1 MRTTSR
7 LTGNMSFITSCPHCE
22 TSFKTTESQIQK
34 AQGIVRCGFCL
45 GTFSA
50 LEHQLYLDDE
60 IDLGELDLN
69 QAPADSEF
77 SEFLHEETTADP
89 GTISA
94 EDEMEAADHQVGEY
108 SARIPTL
115 AAANEV
121 FEEIDEQDVNEEWT
135 DEELALSSDSDSAH
149 STEGVT
155 EETGE
160 EETTW
165 SGLADETDD
174 GTAELIRDDESD
186 DGNGYDALSETV
198 TAAET
203 VDSNSGGTTSA
214 AWKNNDEDTDKYP
227 TAAHEEAEDTADTED
242 IEAIGSAFV
251 DDRAQEDFGG
261 TDHADRLEDDEPED
275 EEAETLYTTEPAES
289 DSEEEYSLLDSPP
302 PPDPLPASPSLRS
315 TARQKHEL
323 QILASLYDDSPLE
336 RLDDDNL
343 DSLADEPIAIHQHRQ
358 RSRLVTSLLITANAF
373 LLFGLGAQF
382 LWQHIDR
389 LLLDERFRP
398 LTAPLCQTVTCPEVT
413 QFDINQFRTEELI
426 VNAHPQIENALQID
440 FIFRNNAEYP
450 QAFPRVELNFTD
462 INRRLLANRLFEPE
476 EYLDPELQQF
486 DLLPAGA
493 SVQIKLEIADPG
505 PAAINYTLALRSPAQ
520 P

>member
-1 MRTTSR
+1 
-7 LTGNMSFITSCPHCE
+7 MSFITRCPHCE
-22 TSFKTTESQIQK
+22 TSFNITESQMQK

-45 GTFSA
+45 RTFSA
-50 LEHQLYLDDE
+50 LEHQLYLDE

-69 QAPADSEF
+69 QASADTEF
-77 SEFLHEETTADP
+77 TEFLHEDT
-89 GTISA
+89 S
-94 EDEMEAADHQVGEY
+94 EAADYFNAEQDSEAPEHQAGEF
-108 SARIPTL
+108 SSRIPTL
-115 AAANEV
+115 EAANEI
-121 FEEIDEQDVNEEWT
+121 FEGADAEWIEAGVNEEGIDEKGI
-135 DEELALSSDSDSAH
+135 DEEGIDEVLAVSGDSDSDH
-149 STEGVT
+149 SGDGGT

-160 EETTW
+160 ADADW
-165 SGLADETDD
+165 SGLADGTDD
-174 GTAELIRDDESD
+174 DYSAITCNDDSD
-186 DGNGYDALSETV
+186 D
-198 TAAET
+198 
-203 VDSNSGGTTSA
+203 
-214 AWKNNDEDTDKYP
+214 DTD
-227 TAAHEEAEDTADTED
+227 HEVLSGVVSTTETEGFLEAEDTDDTED
-242 IEAIGSAFV
+242 REEIDAIGSAFA
-251 DDRAQEDFGG
+251 DDIEQEDFS
-261 TDHADRLEDDEPED
+261 HKAYVDRLEDDD
-275 EEAETLYTTEPAES
+275 SVNEEADTQYTTEPTKH
-289 DSEEEYSLLDSPP
+289 DSEKEYSQLNSQPQPAPLSTSPAP
-302 PPDPLPASPSLRS
+302 RA

-343 DSLADEPIAIHQHRQ
+343 DSLADEPIAIHQSRQ
-358 RSRLVTSLLITANAF
+358 RSRLLSSLLLACNLF
-373 LLFGLGAQF
+373 LLLGLGAQF
-382 LWQHIDR
+382 LWQHIDQV
-389 LLLDERFRP
+389 LLDERFRP
-398 LTAPLCQTVTCPEVT
+398 FTALLCQTVNCPAVS

-440 FIFRNNAEYP
+440 FIFRNNAGYP